1 MTPDLPHL
9 ELEPLIGALAR
20 HRVKFVITGSVAA
33 LAHGVDL
40 HPGDLDITPAL
51 DEQNLDALSGLLGEL
66 GAKPKYVSSWQQGPS
81 REACEA
87 WLQLPATEANLDHRF
102 VTPRGE
108 LDVVPR
114 RAGTYDEL
122 VTRAVTM
129 TAFGFPILVAHVDD
143 LIVLCEK
150 WDRDTDRRRMPA
162 LLAARGDL
170 DRRSAERDI
179 GAQLRRRGR
188 S

>member
-1 MTPDLPHL
+1 MTLDSPHL

-20 HRVKFVITGSVAA
+20 HRVRFVITGSVAA

-40 HPGDLDITPAL
+40 HPGDLDIAPAL
-51 DEQNLDALSGLLGEL
+51 DDQNLNALSGLLGEL
-66 GAKPKYVSSWQQGPS
+66 GAKPKHVPSWQKGPS

-87 WLQLPATEANLDHRF
+87 WLRLPATEANLDHRF
-102 VTPRGE
+102 VTAHGE

-114 RAGTYDEL
+114 LAGTYDEL

-129 TAFGFPILVAHVDD
+129 TAFDVRTLIAHVDD
-143 LIVLCEK
+143 LISLCEK

-162 LLAARGDL
+162 LLAARGGL
-170 DRRSAERDI
+170 DRGPAGRDI
-179 GAQLRRRGR
+179 GARLSRRGR

>member
-1 MTPDLPHL
+1 MTLDSPHL

-20 HRVKFVITGSVAA
+20 HRVRFVITGSVAA

-40 HPGDLDITPAL
+40 HPGDLDIAPAL
-51 DEQNLDALSGLLGEL
+51 DDQNLNALSGLLGEL
-66 GAKPKYVSSWQQGPS
+66 GAKPKHVPSWQKGPS

-87 WLQLPATEANLDHRF
+87 WFHRPATEANLDHRF
-102 VTPRGE
+102 VTPHGE

-114 RAGTYDEL
+114 LAGTYEEL

-150 WDRDTDRRRMPA
+150 WDRETDRSRMRA
-162 LLAARGDL
+162 LLAARGGL
-170 DRRSAERDI
+170 DRGPADRDI
-179 GAQLRRRGR
+179 GARLSRRGR